1 MGYVKDALLGFAT
14 ADALGVPIEFTK
26 RNQGEPLKE
35 MVGFGSHPVPEGTWS
50 DDTSMTIAAMDSI
63 IDKKGIDY
71 NDIMKRFLQ
80 WIQSAKYTATDE
92 VFDMGIATRNAL
104 ANFAY
109 SNAEP
114 TECGVKGFNENG
126 NGSLM
131 RILPFV
137 FYAYENNMSE
147 EEVTKFI
154 NDASSLTHAHEIS
167 RLGCKIYTDYVFE
180 LLNGKDKIQALSELQ
195 DIDYSKYYS
204 QESIDYYKR
213 ILDGSIVNE
222 PVDKIKSSG
231 FVVDTLEAAIW
242 CTINNDSYEDAVVKA
257 INLGNDT
264 DTVGAVTGSLNGLI
278 YGAENIPNRW
288 LKKLRKKDYLEK
300 LSMNF
305 EKTLNT
311 SIGKNK

>member
-104 ANFAY
+104 ANFAMT
-109 SNAEP
+109 NTEP
-114 TECGVKGFNENG
+114 TKCGVKGFNENG

-137 FYAYENNMSE
+137 FYAYENNMNE
-147 EEVTKFI
+147 EEVTNFI
-154 NDASSLTHAHEIS
+154 NDASSFNLFFFYYLSNIFTYEFI
-167 RLGCKIYTDYVFE
+167 F
-180 LLNGKDKIQALSELQ
+180 LNIF
-195 DIDYSKYYS
+195 
-204 QESIDYYKR
+204 
-213 ILDGSIVNE
+213 
-222 PVDKIKSSG
+222 SS
-231 FVVDTLEAAIW
+231 
-242 CTINNDSYEDAVVKA
+242 
-257 INLGNDT
+257 
-264 DTVGAVTGSLNGLI
+264 
-278 YGAENIPNRW
+278 
-288 LKKLRKKDYLEK
+288 
-300 LSMNF
+300 
-305 EKTLNT
+305 EKTSSFCYKAFTHFCFFKNSIKGFGIITMKTIFTNFWIAFPAFTYTLT
-311 SIGKNK
+311 S